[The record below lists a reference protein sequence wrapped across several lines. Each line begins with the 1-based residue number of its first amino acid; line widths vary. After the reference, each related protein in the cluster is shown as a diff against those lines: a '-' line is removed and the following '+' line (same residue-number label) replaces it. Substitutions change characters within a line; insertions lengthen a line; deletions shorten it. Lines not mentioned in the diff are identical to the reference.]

1 MQNGDIIRIFKKT
14 IHNIPRNYMSVAYVL
29 LVIVV
34 VTLLMAVKVV
44 PQQSAYI
51 MERLG
56 RFHGVLQPGISFI
69 IPFFDRIAYKH
80 SLKEKAL
87 DIPEQICITKD
98 NVQVRMDGVIFIQV
112 IDPQKAS
119 YGIND
124 YNFAVSQLAQTT
136 MRSEIGKLDLDRTFE
151 ERMTINRAVVQA
163 IDEAAISWGV
173 KVLRYEIKNITPPQ
187 SVLVAME
194 KQMQAERERRA
205 VILQSDGEKQA
216 AINLAEGQKQK
227 VVLES
232 EGLRARQINE
242 AEGEA
247 AALLSVAEATAQ
259 SIRLVAGAINTEGGM
274 DAVQLKVAE
283 NLVEQFGKLAKT
295 NNTLILP
302 ANFADMGSLIA
313 SAMSVVKSE
322 SNKK

>member
-1 MQNGDIIRIFKKT
+1 
-14 IHNIPRNYMSVAYVL
+14 MSVAYVL